1 MGDATDLV
9 LLERAGAVATVT
21 LNRPD
26 RLNAMSLAL
35 VEQLRETLRS
45 LAADADLRAVVLTG
59 AGRGF
64 CAGGDVSDLA
74 GSGIDVEQPGGL
86 ARLLR
91 SCSAIVEIL
100 IGMSQPVVAAMNGP
114 AAGAGLSLACA
125 CDLRVLA
132 RGAVSTTAFVKVGQ
146 PGDYGLA
153 WTLPRIVG
161 SGRARDLLLTGRRID
176 ADEAL
181 RIGLVDELAD
191 TADVL
196 PRAQAIAA
204 EIATRAPLAVA
215 AIKAS
220 LHDAWHLP
228 LDAFL
233 DREAERFEANSRT
246 DDALEAAM
254 AFVEKRDP
262 VFRGR

>member
-1 MGDATDLV
+1 MGGADDLV
-9 LLERAGAVATVT
+9 LLEHDGAVATVT
-21 LNRPD
+21 LNRPE

-35 VEQLRETLRS
+35 VEQLRETLRA
-45 LAADADLRAVVLTG
+45 LAADDVPRAVVLTG

-64 CAGGDVSDLA
+64 CAGGDISDLA
-74 GSGIDVEQPGGL
+74 DSGVDVERPGGL
-86 ARLLR
+86 AMLLR

-100 IGMSQPVVAAMNGP
+100 MTMPQPVVAAMNGP

-125 CDLRVLA
+125 CDVRVLA
-132 RGAVSTTAFVKVGQ
+132 RDAVSTTAFVKVGQ

-161 SGRARDLLLTGRRID
+161 AGRARDLLLTGRRLD

-191 TADVL
+191 ADDVL
-196 PRAQAIAA
+196 GRAQAIAA
-204 EIATRAPLAVA
+204 EIATRAPLTVA
-215 AIKAS
+215 ALKAS
-220 LHDAWHLP
+220 LHDAQHLS
-228 LDAFL
+228 LAEFL
-233 DREAERFEANSRT
+233 DREAERFEANALT
-246 DDALEAAM
+246 DDAAEAAL
-254 AFVEKRDP
+254 AFIEKRDP